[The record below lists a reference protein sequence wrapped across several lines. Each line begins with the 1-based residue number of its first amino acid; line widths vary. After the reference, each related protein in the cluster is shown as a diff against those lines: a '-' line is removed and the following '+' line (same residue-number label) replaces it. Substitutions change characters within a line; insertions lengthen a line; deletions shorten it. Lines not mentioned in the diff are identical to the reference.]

1 MPSFAD
7 DRLVPGSER
16 AVEIVGDKLMR
27 EIVHDFAHGPASLPL
42 VDPSAQ
48 APPRNENAGA
58 PAPLALPP
66 GIGLIDAMCNA
77 ASERERLEKILEL
90 NRRLQSLQALQDAK
104 IYALE
109 NQLKELEERLKKK
122 LRAATL
128 SISSKPSSSTTRRK
142 PRRLGQKPSDRS
154 QAR

>member
-16 AVEIVGDKLMR
+16 AVEIVDTKLMR
-27 EIVHDFAHGPASLPL
+27 QIVADLRKPPTLPM

-109 NQLKELEERLKKK
+109 NQLKELEERLKKTEGGDFIDFVEAVVEHDEAK
-122 LRAATL
+122 TKKAGA
-128 SISSKPSSSTTRRK
+128 KAK
-142 PRRLGQKPSDRS
+142 
-154 QAR
+154 

>member
-58 PAPLALPP
+58 PAPLRSPS
-66 GIGLIDAMCNA
+66 GLKYCDAIAESFAHKDRMAQIAEHNA
-77 ASERERLEKILEL
+77 MVSSVLSSPELDPRIKELAAKIELLEK
-90 NRRLQSLQALQDAK
+90 RLALQEGRDLVDFVDAVVAHDDAK
-104 IYALE
+104 T
-109 NQLKELEERLKKK
+109 KK
-122 LRAATL
+122 TE
-128 SISSKPSSSTTRRK
+128 SKK
-142 PRRLGQKPSDRS
+142 
-154 QAR
+154 